1 MAAQG
6 QRMGN
11 LKAILQE
18 LMGDDMRAIALV
30 DSDGVVVE
38 AVTKGGSDI
47 QSIAEDL
54 AILLKVG
61 SYCARKLDGGDLD
74 HVTMT
79 TEHLAVLAVA
89 LGPTHYVATVLDA
102 GGNLARARM
111 QLKRRRAAITE
122 ELK

>member
-1 MAAQG
+1 MN
-6 QRMGN
+6 N

-18 LMGDDMRAIALV
+18 LMGDDTRAIALV
-30 DSDGVVVE
+30 DSDGAVVD
-38 AVTKGGSDI
+38 AVTKGGSGL
-47 QSIAEDL
+47 QPIAEDL
-54 AILLKVG
+54 ATLLKVG
-61 SYCARKLDGGDLD
+61 AYCARKLDGGDLD

-89 LGPTHYVATVLDA
+89 LGPTHYVATILDA

-111 QLKRRRAAITE
+111 QLKRRRNAITE